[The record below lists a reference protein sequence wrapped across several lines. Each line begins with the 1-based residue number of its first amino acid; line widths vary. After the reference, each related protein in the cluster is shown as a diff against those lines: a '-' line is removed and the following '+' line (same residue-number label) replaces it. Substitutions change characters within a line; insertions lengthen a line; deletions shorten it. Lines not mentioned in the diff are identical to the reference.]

1 MNVCAPIW
9 YCLNNLKRLLS
20 FDFNTY
26 KKKKRKEKNSWI
38 VETVLDDIFWV
49 YVLAGIRL
57 LM

>member
-1 MNVCAPIW
+1 MWMFVHQFGTAWTIW
-9 YCLNNLKRLLS
+9 KGYCLLILILI
-20 FDFNTY
+20 
-26 KKKKRKEKNSWI
+26 KKKRKEKNSWI